1 MRDFRRSSVSLSLN
15 VYIVPLFFKA
25 SKSEITFDAALILS
39 ECSSSFIAL
48 ECDGMATL
56 SYLFAKLDLLPNSGE
71 QLLSEEKLDKSEK

>member
-1 MRDFRRSSVSLSLN
+1 MRDFRRSSVSFSLK

-48 ECDGMATL
+48 EYDGMTTL